1 MWHGYLSGVIRR
13 RVNMEILGNI
23 EYRKLQVTGGST
35 FIVSLPK
42 KWIKNNS
49 LSSGDVVGVECLAS
63 GEVQITPH
71 KVKQI
76 RRSVSIDLSKYPKSA
91 LYDYLIGAY
100 VSGADEINVSMKD
113 GIPIQQK
120 RIVRRFLRDTRG
132 MEISEDNDKKISIIS
147 LLNPNELPLQTS
159 LNRMYLLVT
168 SLVEDTL
175 GVLAGDDK
183 DIISDY
189 EDRERQIDARRLLI
203 DRQVAMAL
211 NSPQIERG
219 LGIDRYQAME
229 HAVMAH
235 YLERMGDHAQTFA
248 GLVADEQTKIDFVE
262 NQMPMAAIP
271 IWLSSLRAIIRN
283 TYSKDISVLIK
294 AKQDLAKVILDI
306 EQHEN
311 ELMSSRAR
319 ATSVLSEFRI
329 SEIVRRLCGYS
340 IDLTETLINMLIAG
354 KTEASD
360 K

>member
-1 MWHGYLSGVIRR
+1 MWYGYLYGYIRR
-13 RVNMEILGNI
+13 YVDMELLSNI

-42 KWIKNNS
+42 NWIKNNN

-71 KVKQI
+71 EIKQN
-76 RRSVSIDLSKYPKSA
+76 RRGVSIDLSKFPKSA

-100 VSGADEINVSMKD
+100 VSGADVITISMKD

-120 RIVRRFLRDTRG
+120 RVVRRFLRDTRG
-132 MEISEDNDKKISIIS
+132 MEISEDEDKKISIIS

-175 GVLAGDDK
+175 GVLAGDDR

-211 NSPQIERG
+211 HSPQVERG

-248 GLVADEQTKIDFVE
+248 GLVADEQNKIEYSE

-294 AKQDLAKVILDI
+294 AKQDLAKATRDL
-306 EQHEN
+306 EEHETD
-311 ELMSSRAR
+311 LMSSRAR

-354 KTEASD
+354 KTEAYD

>member
-1 MWHGYLSGVIRR
+1 
-13 RVNMEILGNI
+13 MEIVGNI

-42 KWIKNNS
+42 KWIRNNG

-71 KVKQI
+71 EVKQNK
-76 RRSVSIDLSKYPKSA
+76 RRVSIDLSKFPKSA
-91 LYDYLIGAY
+91 LYDYLVGAY
-100 VSGADEINVSMKD
+100 VCGADVITIAMKD

-120 RIVRRFLRDTRG
+120 RIIRRFLRDTRG
-132 MEISEDNDKKISIIS
+132 MEVSEDEVKKISIVS

-189 EDRERQIDARRLLI
+189 EDRERQIDARRLLVH
-203 DRQVAMAL
+203 RQVAMAL
-211 NSPQIERG
+211 HSPQIERG
-219 LGIDRYQAME
+219 LNIDRYQAME
-229 HAVMAH
+229 HAIMAN

-248 GLVADEQTKIDFVE
+248 SLVDGAQTKIDFVE

-294 AKQDLAKVILDI
+294 AKQDLTKATADL
-306 EQHEN
+306 EHHEN

-354 KTEASD
+354 KTEAYD
-360 K
+360 NR

>member
-1 MWHGYLSGVIRR
+1 
-13 RVNMEILGNI
+13 MELIGNI

-42 KWIKNNS
+42 NWIKNNN
-49 LSSGDVVGVECLAS
+49 LSSGDVGGVECLAS

-71 KVKQI
+71 EVKQN
-76 RRSVSIDLSKYPKSA
+76 RRGVSIDLSKFPNSA

-100 VSGADEINVSMKD
+100 VSGADVITISMKD

-120 RIVRRFLRDTRG
+120 RVIRRFLRDTRG
-132 MEISEDNDKKISIIS
+132 MEISLDEDKKISIIS

-168 SLVEDTL
+168 SLVEDSL
-175 GVLAGDDK
+175 GVLAGDDR

-211 NSPQIERG
+211 HSPQVERG

-235 YLERMGDHAQTFA
+235 YLERMGDHAHTFA
-248 GLVADEQTKIDFVE
+248 GLVDDEQNKIEFSE

-283 TYSKDISVLIK
+283 TYSKDIAVLIK
-294 AKQDLAKVILDI
+294 AKQDLAKATKDL
-306 EQHEN
+306 EEHEAD
-311 ELMSSRAR
+311 LMSSRAR

-329 SEIVRRLCGYS
+329 SEVVRRLCGYS

-354 KTEASD
+354 KTEPYD